1 MSVDALYPPGTGKA
15 VIASVGE
22 CDSGSGNLNQVLI
35 HVCMEHDDFI
45 DIPCSLDPWRTQR

>member
-22 CDSGSGNLNQVLI
+22 CDSGSGNLNQVST
-35 HVCMEHDDFI
+35 HGPYEA
-45 DIPCSLDPWRTQR
+45 R